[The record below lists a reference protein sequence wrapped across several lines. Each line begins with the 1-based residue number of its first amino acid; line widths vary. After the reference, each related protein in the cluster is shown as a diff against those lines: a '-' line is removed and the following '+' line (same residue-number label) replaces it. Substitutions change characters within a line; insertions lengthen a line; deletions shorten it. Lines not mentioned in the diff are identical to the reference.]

1 MPRACTRR
9 VTLDI
14 QAITLC
20 GSGDAQA
27 GRRGCGAGRCERA
40 LDGGEKVGASR
51 DEWWR
56 HEGEPS
62 VRERAGDIRVRHGA
76 GEGGAAG
83 AAGRDGMAA
92 ARPQAA
98 GSWGKAQELPHA
110 RTRGREPRDGM
121 GAAGRGDAA
130 RRGDARGRGRAGAS
144 ARDGRRDGRA
154 ARRGVP
160 ARDDVRYA
168 DVSQAPSSSVREGRA
183 QGGRVQG
190 GPGGNPAPQRGQ
202 RRRMWPQREH
212 RYMVPQLSSRSKR
225 TMTPQVLHPGRNE
238 QIPQIRD
245 NAARHGGWNLPSLT
259 ARRSS
264 GGFGSGRAAVPWRLI
279 VLAVAALALVVLLV
293 CGVVGCVSSLAPT
306 QTEPQEQ
313 PSAATQAAQTQ
324 ETTIHDSSA

>member
-1 MPRACTRR
+1 MHER
-9 VTLDI
+9 V
-14 QAITLC
+14 
-20 GSGDAQA
+20 
-27 GRRGCGAGRCERA
+27 
-40 LDGGEKVGASR
+40 
-51 DEWWR
+51 
-56 HEGEPS
+56 
-62 VRERAGDIRVRHGA
+62 GDIRVRHEA
-76 GEGGAAG
+76 GEGGAG
-83 AAGRDGMAA
+83 TAGRDGTVT

-98 GSWGKAQELPHA
+98 ASWGKAQELPHA

-121 GAAGRGDAA
+121 GAAG
-130 RRGDARGRGRAGAS
+130 RGDARGRGRAGAS

-264 GGFGSGRAAVPWRLI
+264 GGFGSGRAAVPWHLI
-279 VLAVAALALVVLLV
+279 VLAVAALALAVLLV

-306 QTEPQEQ
+306 QTEPQEL